1 MLQTGQEN
9 TPHHG
14 QVGKGEGF
22 ILTLYDIAYKYL
34 GLYPRYTNNTGH
46 VWEF

>member
-1 MLQTGQEN
+1 MRVNVTDR
-9 TPHHG
+9 T

-34 GLYPRYTNNTGH
+34 GLYPRDTNNTGH
-46 VWEF
+46 V

>member
-14 QVGKGEGF
+14 KVGKGEGF
-22 ILTLYDIAYKYL
+22 ILTLYDIAYM
-34 GLYPRYTNNTGH
+34 YPRDTNNTGH